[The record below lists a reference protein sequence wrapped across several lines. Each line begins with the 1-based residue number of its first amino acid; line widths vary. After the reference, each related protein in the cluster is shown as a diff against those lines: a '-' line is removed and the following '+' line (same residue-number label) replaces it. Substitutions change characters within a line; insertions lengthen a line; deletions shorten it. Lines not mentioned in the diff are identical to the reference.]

1 MGGHAYIIPGEV
13 EARLLPD
20 PDEAPAAL
28 PPVSFWR
35 RLFGG
40 ASSARPETS
49 RVISLP
55 NGDRHFEIQP
65 AQLEGA
71 LAQSLRNWVR
81 GRLSNPS
88 RASATILEYLS
99 GIEPSVYVR
108 GAQQAGQQRP
118 EFYVQVSFSGC
129 AGEAET
135 SARAAAHWAAL
146 WYKANYR
153 QIAAEYL
160 VPFGFTP
167 DQYRAAEEERLIFL
181 PAGDLG
187 YLEYTPPAARYADQT
202 AFDLDNSVAEANEA
216 DPRLANLE
224 ESFGGF
230 MKGNVCRCQLCD
242 PGFGDA
248 KPEVA

>member
-1 MGGHAYIIPGEV
+1 MGGHAYIIPGKV

-20 PDEAPAAL
+20 PGAAPAEV
-28 PPVSFWR
+28 PRVSFWR

-40 ASSARPETS
+40 APSARPEAS

-65 AQLEGA
+65 ARLERA
-71 LAQSLRNWVR
+71 LTQSLRNWVR
-81 GRLSNPS
+81 GRLPNPS

-99 GIEPSVYVR
+99 EIEPSVYVR
-108 GAQQAGQQRP
+108 GVQQAGQERP

-146 WYKANYR
+146 WYEANHR

-167 DQYRAAEEERLIFL
+167 EIKLSKDVEKRLVASIKRYFAENMEVEI
-181 PAGDLG
+181 GDLKAG
-187 YLEYTPPAARYADQT
+187 LL
-202 AFDLDNSVAEANEA
+202 LDYCLREIGPSIYNEA
-216 DPRLANLE
+216 IADAQAHLQERVSELDSSCYRPE
-224 ESFGGF
+224 FGYW
-230 MKGNVCRCQLCD
+230 KD
-242 PGFGDA
+242 
-248 KPEVA
+248 